1 LAGKVYIP
9 YLLMRI
15 GTMPTRFQIALPD
28 IRTFFE
34 EKNQSVYRE
43 QDIAGI
49 LLQERNGWRLAYSM
63 TTNKFIQELVR
74 RSRLKELVLR
84 SPEYQEITRYIWD
97 SASPYQVALSLKRGA
112 YLSHG
117 TAVFLH
123 GLNNQLPQ
131 TIYINNEQSP
141 KPAPKSP
148 LTQEAM
154 NRAFANKQRASRY
167 IFSYDNHRIVILSGK
182 HTGHLEV
189 GELAGPSGEKL
200 EVTKLERTL
209 IDITVRPNYAGGV
222 YQVLASY
229 EGAKDRVSVNTLMAV
244 LKKLD
249 YKYPYHQA
257 IGFYMTRAGYDPKR
271 IARLKEL
278 GHDFDFY
285 LDYGILDPAYDK
297 EWRLFYPKGL

>member
-1 LAGKVYIP
+1 
-9 YLLMRI
+9 
-15 GTMPTRFQIALPD
+15 MPTRFQLALPN
-28 IRTFFE
+28 IQTLFEGQTQRVYQTRELTAILGQLREVFRLPRTM
-34 EKNQSVYRE
+34 N
-43 QDIAGI
+43 
-49 LLQERNGWRLAYSM
+49 
-63 TTNKFIQELVR
+63 TNEFLDELVKNTK
-74 RSRLKELVLR
+74 LKKLVLK
-84 SPEYQEITRYIWD
+84 SMADYDPITRYVWD
-97 SASPYQVALSLKRGA
+97 KVSPYQIALELKSGA

-123 GLNNQLPQ
+123 GLNDLLPQ
-131 TIYINNEQSP
+131 TIYINHEQSP
-141 KPAPKSP
+141 KPAPASP

-167 IFSYDNHRIVILSGK
+167 IFSYDGHRIVILSGK

-189 GELAGPSGEKL
+189 GELVGPSGEKL

-222 YQVLASY
+222 YQVLAAY
-229 EGAKDRVSVNTLMAV
+229 EGAKERVSVDTLMMV

-257 IGFYMTRAGYDPKR
+257 IGFYMTRAGYDPEQ

-278 GHDFDFY
+278 GLDFDFY
-285 LDYGILDPAYDK
+285 LDYGISSPAYDK